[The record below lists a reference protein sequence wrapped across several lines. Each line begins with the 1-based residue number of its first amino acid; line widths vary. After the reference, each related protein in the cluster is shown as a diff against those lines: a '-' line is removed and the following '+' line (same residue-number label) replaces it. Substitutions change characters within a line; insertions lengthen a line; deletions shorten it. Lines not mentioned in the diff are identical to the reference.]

1 MRLLTQEWKKL
12 IGSGQTLALLITVFA
27 VGIVLTFF
35 DGVPILGEPEN
46 ALDPARV
53 TSLYTGTIYLAWI
66 FPPILGALSVT
77 SEFRLGTAIAT
88 FLQTPNRTRV
98 LFAKMIV
105 GGVGGALSGFV
116 SMLGAN
122 ITAFGIVSTAPSA
135 ASPDLN
141 ALFGA
146 VLGMVT
152 AGFAMGMFGVA
163 VGALIRAQIASLAVI
178 LGWLLFVEGI
188 IVGIIGQAGIFL
200 PGQMVLFAVSA
211 PGDGTYFTQVIQG
224 GMTAFVAVLGIIGWS
239 IIVGLIASVT
249 TLRKDID

>member
-12 IGSGQTLALLITVFA
+12 IGSGQTFALFITVFA

-46 ALDPARV
+46 ALDPERV
-53 TSLYTGTIYLAWI
+53 SNLYTGTIYLAWI

-98 LFAKMIV
+98 LFAKMIIA
-105 GGVGGALSGFV
+105 GVGGAVSGAL
-116 SMLGAN
+116 SMLGAF
-122 ITAFGIVSTAPSA
+122 ITAFGIVATAPSA
-135 ASPDLN
+135 ASPDPSQLI
-141 ALFGA
+141 GA
-146 VLGMVT
+146 VLGMTT
-152 AGFAMGMFGVA
+152 AGFAMGMFGAA
-163 VGALIRAQIASLAVI
+163 VGALIRAQLASLAVI

-224 GMTAFVAVLGIIGWS
+224 GMTSFVAVLGIMAWAV
-239 IIVGLIASVT
+239 IVGLIASVT

>member
-12 IGSGQTLALLITVFA
+12 IGSGQTLALFITVFA

-88 FLQTPNRTRV
+88 FLQTPNRTKV

-105 GGVGGALSGFV
+105 GGLGGALAGFV
-116 SMLGAN
+116 SLLGAYV
-122 ITAFGIVSTAPSA
+122 TAFGITSTAPSA
-135 ASPDLN
+135 ATPDSA
-141 ALFGA
+141 ALIGA
-146 VLGMVT
+146 VLGLVT
-152 AGFAMGMFGVA
+152 TGFGMGMFGVA
-163 VGALIRAQIASLAVI
+163 VGALVRAQIASLAVI

-188 IVGIIGQAGIFL
+188 IVGVIGEAGMVL
-200 PGQMVLFAVSA
+200 PGQLVLYSVSA
-211 PGDGTYFTQVIQG
+211 PGDGTYFTQMIQG
-224 GMTAFVAVLGIIGWS
+224 NMTSFVALLGIIGWAAV
-239 IIVGLIASVT
+239 VGIIASVT

>member
-35 DGVPILGEPEN
+35 DGVSILGEPET
-46 ALDPARV
+46 AQDAKRV
-53 TSLYTGTIYLAWI
+53 SDLYTGTIFLAWV

-98 LFAKMIV
+98 LFAKMII
-105 GGVGGALSGFV
+105 GGVGGAITGAI
-116 SMLGAN
+116 SMLGAYL
-122 ITAFGIVSTAPSA
+122 TAFAIVATTPSA
-135 ASPDLN
+135 AAPNPSQLI
-141 ALFGA
+141 GA
-146 VLGMVT
+146 VVGMMT

-224 GMTAFVAVLGIIGWS
+224 GMTSFVAVLGIIAWAVL
-239 IIVGLIASVT
+239 VGVIASVT

>member
-12 IGSGQTLALLITVFA
+12 IGSGQSTALFITVFA
-27 VGIVLTFF
+27 VGVVLTFF
-35 DGVPILGEPEN
+35 DGVSILGEPEN
-46 ALDPARV
+46 ALEAKRV
-53 TSLYTGTIYLAWI
+53 TDLYTGTIYLAWI

-98 LFAKMIV
+98 LFAKMIIAGV
-105 GGVGGALSGFV
+105 GGVLAGLL
-116 SMLGAN
+116 SMLGAY
-122 ITAFGIVSTAPSA
+122 ITAFGIVATAPSA
-135 ASPDLN
+135 ATPDGSQLV
-141 ALFGA
+141 GA
-146 VLGMVT
+146 VLGMTT
-152 AGFAMGMFGVA
+152 AGFAMGMFGAA
-163 VGALIRAQIASLAVI
+163 VGALIRAQLASLAVI

-188 IVGIIGQAGIFL
+188 VVGIIGQAGIVL
-200 PGQMVLFAVSA
+200 PGQLVLFAVSA

-224 GMTAFVAVLGIIGWS
+224 GMTAFVGVLGIIGWA

>member
-1 MRLLTQEWKKL
+1 MRLLSQEWKKL
-12 IGSGQTLALLITVFA
+12 VGSGQSISLFITVVA
-27 VGIVLTFF
+27 VGVVLTFF
-35 DGVPILGEPEN
+35 DGVSILGEPAN
-46 ALDPARV
+46 ALDAQRV
-53 TSLYTGTIYLAWI
+53 TDLYTGTIYLAWI

-105 GGVGGALSGFV
+105 GGLGGALSGLL
-116 SMLGAN
+116 SMVGAYV
-122 ITAFGIVSTAPSA
+122 TAFGIVATAPESVA
-135 ASPDLN
+135 PNASPLI
-141 ALFGA
+141 GA

-163 VGALIRAQIASLAVI
+163 IGALIRAQLASLAVI
-178 LGWLLFVEGI
+178 LGWLLFAEGI
-188 IVGIIGQAGIFL
+188 IVGIIGQAGIIL
-200 PGQMVLFAVSA
+200 PGQLVLFAVSA

-224 GMTAFVAVLGIIGWS
+224 GMTSFVGVVGIMAWAVVI
-239 IIVGLIASVT
+239 GLIASFT

>member
-35 DGVPILGEPEN
+35 DGVSILGEPET
-46 ALDPARV
+46 AQGAKRV
-53 TSLYTGTIYLAWI
+53 SDLYTGTIFLAWI

-98 LFAKMIV
+98 LFAKMII
-105 GGVGGALSGFV
+105 GGVGGAVTGAV
-116 SMLGAN
+116 SMLGAY
-122 ITAFGIVSTAPSA
+122 ITAFGILSTVPNAAAPDS
-135 ASPDLN
+135 SQLI
-141 ALFGA
+141 GA
-146 VLGMVT
+146 VVGMMT

-163 VGALIRAQIASLAVI
+163 VGALIRSQIASLAVI

-188 IVGIIGQAGIFL
+188 IVGIIGRAGIIL

-224 GMTAFVAVLGIIGWS
+224 GMTAFVAVVGIMAWAVV
-239 IIVGLIASVT
+239 VGLIASVT

>member
-53 TSLYTGTIYLAWI
+53 TSLFTGTIYLAWI

-98 LFAKMIV
+98 LFAKMII
-105 GGVGGALSGFV
+105 GGVGGALTGLV
-116 SMLGAN
+116 SMVGAYA
-122 ITAFGIVSTAPSA
+122 TAFGIVATAPSA
-135 ASPDLN
+135 ATPDPAPLI
-141 ALFGA
+141 GA
-146 VLGMVT
+146 VIGMVT
-152 AGFAMGMFGVA
+152 TGFAMGMFGVA
-163 VGALIRAQIASLAVI
+163 VGALIRAQIASLAII

-188 IVGIIGQAGIFL
+188 IVGVIGQAGMVL
-200 PGQMVLFAVSA
+200 PGQLVLYSVSA
-211 PGDGTYFTQVIQG
+211 PGDGTYFTHVIQG
-224 GMTAFVAVLGIIGWS
+224 GMTAFVAFVGIIGWA
-239 IIVGLIASVT
+239 IIVGLIASLT

>member
-12 IGSGQTLALLITVFA
+12 IGSGQTLALFITVFA
-27 VGIVLTFF
+27 VGVVLTFF
-35 DGVPILGEPEN
+35 DGVSILGEPET
-46 ALDPARV
+46 AGDVKRV
-53 TSLYTGTIYLAWI
+53 SDLYTGTIFLAWI

-98 LFAKMIV
+98 LFAKMII
-105 GGVGGALSGFV
+105 GGVGGAMAGAI
-116 SMLGAN
+116 SMLGAY
-122 ITAFGIVSTAPSA
+122 ITAFAILTTTPSA
-135 ASPDLN
+135 AAPDPSQLI
-141 ALFGA
+141 GA

-188 IVGIIGQAGIFL
+188 IVGVIGRAGIVL

-211 PGDGTYFTQVIQG
+211 PGDGTYFTQVIQE
-224 GMTAFVAVLGIIGWS
+224 GMTAFVATIGIIAWALILGA
-239 IIVGLIASVT
+239 IASVT

>member
-1 MRLLTQEWKKL
+1 
-12 IGSGQTLALLITVFA
+12 
-27 VGIVLTFF
+27 
-35 DGVPILGEPEN
+35 VPILGEPEN
-46 ALDPARV
+46 ALDPERV
-53 TSLYTGTIYLAWI
+53 SNLYTGTIYLAWI

-98 LFAKMIV
+98 LFAKMIIA
-105 GGVGGALSGFV
+105 GVGGAVSGAL
-116 SMLGAN
+116 SMLGAF
-122 ITAFGIVSTAPSA
+122 ITAFGIVATAPSA
-135 ASPDLN
+135 ASPDPSQLI
-141 ALFGA
+141 GA
-146 VLGMVT
+146 VLGMTT
-152 AGFAMGMFGVA
+152 AGFAMGMFGAA
-163 VGALIRAQIASLAVI
+163 VGALIRAQLASLAVI

-224 GMTAFVAVLGIIGWS
+224 GMTSFVAVLGIMAWAV
-239 IIVGLIASVT
+239 IVGLIASVT

>member
-12 IGSGQTLALLITVFA
+12 IGSGQTIALFITVFA
-27 VGIVLTFF
+27 VGVVLTFF

-46 ALDPARV
+46 AQDAKRV
-53 TSLYTGTIYLAWI
+53 SDLYTGTIFLAWI

-98 LFAKMIV
+98 LFAKMII
-105 GGVGGALSGFV
+105 GGVGGAIAGAI
-116 SMLGAN
+116 SMLGAF
-122 ITAFGIVSTAPSA
+122 ITAFGIVATVPSA
-135 ASPDLN
+135 AAPDASQLI
-141 ALFGA
+141 GA
-146 VLGMVT
+146 VLGMVS

-163 VGALIRAQIASLAVI
+163 VGALVRAQIASLAII

-188 IVGIIGQAGIFL
+188 IVGIIGQLGIFL

-224 GMTAFVAVLGIIGWS
+224 GMTAFVAVVGIIGWAV
-239 IIVGLIASVT
+239 IVGAIASVT

>member
-12 IGSGQTLALLITVFA
+12 IGSGQTTALFITVFA
-27 VGIVLTFF
+27 VGVVLTFF
-35 DGVPILGEPEN
+35 DGVSILGEPET
-46 ALDPARV
+46 ARDAKRV
-53 TSLYTGTIYLAWI
+53 SDLYTGTIYLAWI

-105 GGVGGALSGFV
+105 AGLGGALAGFL
-116 SMLGAN
+116 SMMGAFVA
-122 ITAFGIVSTAPSA
+122 AFGIVATAPSA
-135 ASPDLN
+135 ASPDAAQLI
-141 ALFGA
+141 GA
-146 VLGMVT
+146 VLGLMT
-152 AGFAMGMFGVA
+152 AGFAMGMFGAA
-163 VGALIRAQIASLAVI
+163 VGALIRAQLASLAVI

-188 IVGIIGQAGIFL
+188 IVGIIGQAGIVL
-200 PGQMVLFAVSA
+200 PGQLVLFAVSA

-239 IIVGLIASVT
+239 VIVGFIASVT